1 MIGSG
6 GSRRG
11 SPLIFA
17 LAVIAGI
24 VAITI
29 AASGGFSVR
38 ISGTRIS
45 SRGTLRPAL
54 FALLFFTLAYRTR
67 PAWQKGEVSRAI
79 GRVLWAAAPWMPP
92 IAAII
97 VLALCW
103 MYGTRAA
110 GGSDVYGYVSQAHLW
125 LAHDLHVHQGFAAS
139 VVWPNADWT
148 FTPLGYRPGPNHTIV
163 PTYAPGLP
171 LLMALSTRVFGSC
184 GPFVVTPV
192 CGALLILLTF
202 ALGVQLT
209 GRVTGA
215 LAALLTAS
223 SPTILMMTL
232 WPMSD
237 VPAAAFWTMSL
248 VMGLRSGSIGFAISA
263 GICAGIAI
271 LIRPNLVPLLA
282 FPAAFV
288 FITSSPAT
296 NARLLRLAA
305 LAAGCLPF
313 VILVAWMND
322 HLYGSVLASG
332 YGEATSI
339 YKWRNLG
346 PNLIRYPRWLW
357 ATQGLFAFLFLAAPS
372 VRSGSDAHTRKV
384 RWLLLAYIAG
394 VFACYIFYGPFDDW
408 WYLRF
413 VIPAMPV
420 MFLLGIDALWQRTA
434 RAGRLFQVFLMVLIT
449 GWTMFHAI
457 TYARQHSVFDIG
469 EGEQKYA
476 DVGRYLQQTLPANT
490 VVLASQHSGSI
501 RYYSGLKTLKFEL
514 LDRAW
519 LDRAIEYLK
528 STGVNPYIVLEGWE
542 IANFRRQFAG
552 QRAVALLD
560 RPAVAVHS
568 RHVFVFSSDQAHR
581 SDAPQTIPHTK
592 GCE

>member
-1 MIGSG
+1 MIAPR

-11 SPLIFA
+11 SPIICI
-17 LAVIAGI
+17 LAIIAGI

-29 AASGGFSVR
+29 AASGGFSLR
-38 ISGTRIS
+38 LSGVRIS

-67 PAWQKGEVSRAI
+67 PAWQKSDVSRGV
-79 GRVLWAAAPWMPP
+79 GRVLWAVTPWLPP
-92 IAAII
+92 IAAVV

-103 MYGTRAA
+103 MYGTRVA
-110 GGSDVYGYVSQAHLW
+110 GGSDIYGYVSQAHLW
-125 LAHDLHVHQGFAAS
+125 LAGDLRVQQGFAAS

-171 LLMALSTRVFGSC
+171 LLMALSTRVIGSC
-184 GPFVVTPV
+184 GPFVVTPL
-192 CGALLILLTF
+192 CGALLVLLTF

-248 VMGLRSGSIGFAISA
+248 VMGLRGGSIAPAIFA

-271 LIRPNLVPLLA
+271 VIRPNLVPLLA

-288 FITSSPAT
+288 FLTSSAA
-296 NARLLRLAA
+296 ARARFSRLAA

-313 VILVAWMND
+313 VIFVAYVNYD
-322 HLYGSVLASG
+322 LYGSFLASG

-357 ATQGLFAFLFLAAPS
+357 ATHGLFAFLFLAAAAVPS
-372 VRSGSDAHTRKV
+372 GPDVHTRNV
-384 RWLLLAYIAG
+384 RWLLLAYIAS

-420 MFLLGIDALWQRTA
+420 MFLLGIDALWRLTT
-434 RAGRLFQVFLMVLIT
+434 RAGGAFQVSLIVLIT
-449 GWTMFHAI
+449 GLTMYHAI
-457 TYARQHSVFDIG
+457 AYARQHSVFDIG

-476 DVGRYLQQTLPANT
+476 DVGRYLEQTLPAHT

-501 RYYSGLKTLKFEL
+501 RYYAGLKTLKFEL

-528 STGVNPYIVLEGWE
+528 STGANPYIVLEGWE
-542 IANFRRQFAG
+542 IPNFRRQFAG

-568 RHVFVFSSDQAHR
+568 RQVFVFSSDLAQR
-581 SDAPQTIPHTK
+581 SDSPQTIPHTK